1 MLRSKLSD
9 LSLEEV
15 IQGVE
20 QFVRALGF
28 QEVEPAPWPAR
39 DGGYLLATRW
49 TDGGQERI
57 LVRYMKVDSNVGVS
71 EAREVLDVLGQHTD
85 CLGAYFL
92 VTSDFTPSCKKLAD
106 ESKGQLALVSGIE
119 FYRHLHIL
127 GLL

>member
-1 MLRSKLSD
+1 
-9 LSLEEV
+9 
-15 IQGVE
+15 
-20 QFVRALGF
+20 
-28 QEVEPAPWPAR
+28 
-39 DGGYLLATRW
+39 
-49 TDGGQERI
+49 
-57 LVRYMKVDSNVGVS
+57 MKVDSNVGVS